1 MESKSLV
8 EVWRIINNKLQE
20 KKEPYKDMEGIYEFH
35 MLDQPE
41 IIYQLEFQQ
50 GDAFIR
56 AASDKEAGCVL
67 KMKEK
72 YFKQFL
78 AGKLN
83 STMAFMTGKLKV
95 DGNIGLALK
104 LESMLK
110 QYNFSN

>member
-1 MESKSLV
+1 
-8 EVWRIINNKLQE
+8 
-20 KKEPYKDMEGIYEFH
+20 

-50 GDAFIR
+50 GDAAIR
-56 AASDKEAGCVL
+56 IASGEEAGCVL

-72 YFKQFL
+72 HFKQFL
-78 AGKLN
+78 TGKLN

-104 LESMLK
+104 LENLLK
-110 QYNFSN
+110 QYDFSN